1 MDGVLI
7 DSEPIHYEIEK
18 KLFEKLGIVV
28 PEEVHRCYLGASGDF
43 MYGDLKSRYRL
54 ADTVEILL
62 EQDDLFR
69 CDYFKGLEEIK
80 LNEGVLSL
88 LKEIKTSGLRM
99 AVATSSSPEMA
110 AILLAR
116 CGINSLFDSIVT
128 TVEAGKSKPAPDVYL
143 MAAQK
148 IGVIPANCIVFEDSP
163 NGISSAKEAGMFCV
177 AVQTDGVTAQELS
190 KADVLVNSF
199 VGLNLQR
206 LFELI
211 ADKCVLQPPN

>member
-1 MDGVLI
+1 
-7 DSEPIHYEIEK
+7 
-18 KLFEKLGIVV
+18 
-28 PEEVHRCYLGASGDF
+28 
-43 MYGDLKSRYRL
+43 
-54 ADTVEILL
+54 
-62 EQDDLFR
+62 
-69 CDYFKGLEEIK
+69 
-80 LNEGVLSL
+80 
-88 LKEIKTSGLRM
+88 
-99 AVATSSSPEMA
+99 MA